1 MINKNNGAAS
11 DQEVIT
17 LQDLSKP
24 VIETLLFLHKNP
36 NGLKKSDFRKKNIQL
51 DWEGMSPNSAV
62 KFQKVLLNQNLIRF
76 KTDPKYDIF
85 ILTDK
90 GTEIARCLKAINA
103 ILEKRQLQILLENER
118 ESSIELKKEGH
129 LILKL
134 LDAIKIAKDIYQI
147 PIAGLKDS
155 KIPYSEQEKIDRFI
169 QQKINEIEAI
179 LKLVESYIKEQNL
192 IISMKRM
199 NELIGSS
206 IPKKEKTL
214 QKMTRPVFDLLLY
227 LLDHPEGLQ
236 KSEFRG
242 KEDDNNW
249 TGMSPNTG
257 VRIHRLLYEKNV
269 IERVFDE
276 EHLNKIN
283 YTLTEDGI
291 IIAEYLRVIEQL
303 LLKSIFES
311 KGSSDYEPPD
321 DLNSLFV
328 LSEGGKI
335 QTYLLEAIDLLIQ
348 RSHDPVI
355 DMNDEMLLV
364 SKMDNLKNLVEISKT
379 HLMKKVKS
387 ELLGL
392 RFNRILT

>member
-1 MINKNNGAAS
+1 MIYDKNGDES
-11 DQEVIT
+11 GQDEIT
-17 LQDLSKP
+17 LKDLSKP
-24 VIETLLFLHKNP
+24 VIETLIFLHENP
-36 NGLKKSDFRKKNIQL
+36 EGLKKSDFRKKNIEL
-51 DWEGMSPNSAV
+51 DWDGMSPNSAV
-62 KFQKVLLNQNLIRF
+62 KFQKVLLNQKLIRF

-85 ILTDK
+85 VLTER
-90 GTEIARCLKAINA
+90 GVEIARCLKAINA
-103 ILEKRQLQILLENER
+103 ILEKRQLQILLENDLANA
-118 ESSIELKKEGH
+118 IELKKEGH

-134 LDAIKIAKDIYQI
+134 LEAINIAKKIYQI

-155 KIPYSEQEKIDRFI
+155 NIPYSEQNKIDQFV
-169 QQKINEIEAI
+169 QQHVNEIEAI
-179 LKLVESYIKEQNL
+179 LKLVELYIKEQNL

-199 NELIGSS
+199 NELIGSV

-242 KEDDNNW
+242 KDDDGNW
-249 TGMSPNTG
+249 GGMSPNTG
-257 VRIHRLLYEKNV
+257 VRIHKLLYEKNV

-276 EHLNKIN
+276 GNLNKIN
-283 YTLTEDGI
+283 YTLTEDGVL
-291 IIAEYLRVIEQL
+291 IAEYLRVIEHL
-303 LLKSIFES
+303 LYKSIYDSQEGS
-311 KGSSDYEPPD
+311 KYVPPD

-328 LSEGGKI
+328 VSEGGKI

-348 RSHDPVI
+348 RSHNPVI
-355 DMNDEMLLV
+355 ELENEKILIGKLEH
-364 SKMDNLKNLVEISKT
+364 LKNLVEISKS